1 MPTLE
6 RRVADLER
14 ELQSLRAWTRSG
26 AGSSTY
32 GGATTTRPLQ
42 VGFPAK
48 ITSTYS
54 AATGYNWSMR
64 LLTPGTATTV
74 DPTSTVSGNGA
85 VEVSGRT
92 DIASGTKVWMEP
104 DPNGRGFLFT
114 VSDTVSDTGGGLTV
128 SEVDLAP
135 SYTSITT
142 VRFDQA
148 DGFVVSQPAAGIARI
163 DQTPAS
169 VTTVGYVT
177 TGAQTFTGDKTF
189 FSAVTVNGD
198 LTVDLNINNAAG
210 TMYAGVIQSVGTIAA
225 NYNNATFAGASVFHV
240 CDGFSDGLG
249 TPINS
254 IDISGNA
261 TYSTT
266 ADRWVKLWGGTA
278 ITTKPGE
285 LEINGVIQ
293 FAGISDANAPNS
305 SLYYSTT
312 ANKLVYKDGG
322 GTVQALW

>member
-74 DPTSTVSGNGA
+74 DPTATVSGNGA

-114 VSDTVSDTGGGLTV
+114 VSDTGGVLTV
-128 SEVDLAP
+128 KEVDGAP
-135 SYTSITT
+135 SISNVTEF
-142 VRFDQA
+142 RFDQT
-148 DGFVVSQPAAGIARI
+148 DGFVVSNPAAGVARV
-163 DQTPAS
+163 DMASASSTQAGVVDTATQTFGGVKTFQDDAYFQGTTGTGRIGTVNSISASSSIEAYDSLIGQSVYCYPAS
-169 VTTVGYVT
+169 TGIWRHVLNDNLDDGSGDWALAVNSDAAYADTTDRTVTL
-177 TGAQTFTGDKTF
+177 F
-189 FSAVTVNGD
+189 
-198 LTVDLNINNAAG
+198 
-210 TMYAGVIQSVGTIAA
+210 
-225 NYNNATFAGASVFHV
+225 
-240 CDGFSDGLG
+240 
-249 TPINS
+249 
-254 IDISGNA
+254 
-261 TYSTT
+261 
-266 ADRWVKLWGGTA
+266 GGTSG
-278 ITTKPGE
+278 THPGE

>member
-114 VSDTVSDTGGGLTV
+114 VSGTGGVLTV
-128 SEVDLAP
+128 KEVDGAP
-135 SYTSITT
+135 SISNVTEF
-142 VRFDQA
+142 RFDQT
-148 DGFVVSQPAAGIARI
+148 DGFVVSNPAAGVARV
-163 DQTPAS
+163 DMASASTTQTGVVNTAAQS
-169 VTTVGYVT
+169 FDGNKTFEADLYTTDGSTVLNVNNIEGNVVSLIVYSGGYVN
-177 TGAQTFTGDKTF
+177 GGLDPAPAIKVTGDTLTNYADTSDRQVCLF
-189 FSAVTVNGD
+189 GLDALSNG
-198 LTVDLNINNAAG
+198 
-210 TMYAGVIQSVGTIAA
+210 Y
-225 NYNNATFAGASVFHV
+225 
-240 CDGFSDGLG
+240 
-249 TPINS
+249 
-254 IDISGNA
+254 
-261 TYSTT
+261 
-266 ADRWVKLWGGTA
+266 
-278 ITTKPGE
+278 PGE
-285 LEINGVIQ
+285 LRIDGVIKLL
-293 FAGISDANAPNS
+293 AIADADAPNDCLFNS
-305 SLYYSTT
+305 STGGKW
-312 ANKLVYKDGG
+312 AVKDSG
-322 GTVQALW
+322 GTVHYLW

>member
-114 VSDTVSDTGGGLTV
+114 VSDTGGGLTV

-169 VTTVGYVT
+169 ATTVGYVT
-177 TGAQTFTGDKTF
+177 IGFQTLAGAKTF
-189 FSAVTVNGD
+189 QDDAYF
-198 LTVDLNINNAAG
+198 
-210 TMYAGVIQSVGTIAA
+210 QGTI
-225 NYNNATFAGASVFHV
+225 
-240 CDGFSDGLG
+240 G
-249 TPINS
+249 TGRIGSTNS
-254 IDISGNA
+254 ISADADIEAFSSLLGQFVYGYPASPGYGRHILNDALDDGSGDWA
-261 TYSTT
+261 FMVSSDVAYADTT
-266 ADRWVKLWGGTA
+266 DRTVTLFGGTSG
-278 ITTKPGE
+278 THPGE
-285 LEINGVIQ
+285 LEINGIIQ
-293 FAGISDANAPNS
+293 FKGMADASAPNS

-312 ANKLVYKDGG
+312 ANKLVFKDGG
-322 GTVQALW
+322 GTVNNLY

>member
-74 DPTSTVSGNGA
+74 DPTATVSGNGA

-114 VSDTVSDTGGGLTV
+114 VSDTGGVLTV
-128 SEVDLAP
+128 KEVDGAP
-135 SYTSITT
+135 SVSNVTEF
-142 VRFDQA
+142 RFDQT
-148 DGFVVSQPAAGIARI
+148 DGFVVSNPAANVARV
-163 DQTPAS
+163 DMAS
-169 VTTVGYVT
+169 ASST
-177 TGAQTFTGDKTF
+177 Q
-189 FSAVTVNGD
+189 
-198 LTVDLNINNAAG
+198 
-210 TMYAGVIQSVGTIAA
+210 AGVVDTTTQ
-225 NYNNATFAGASVFHV
+225 TFAGVKTFQTDAYFE
-240 CDGFSDGLG
+240 G
-249 TPINS
+249 TTGTGRVGTVNS
-254 IDISGNA
+254 ITASSSIEANESLIGRFVYGYPDSPGVWRHVLNDALDDGSGDWA
-261 TYSTT
+261 LAVTSDAAYADTT
-266 ADRWVKLWGGTA
+266 DRTVTLFGGTSG
-278 ITTKPGE
+278 THPGE
-285 LEINGVIQ
+285 LEINGIIQ
-293 FAGISDANAPNS
+293 FKGMADASAPNS

-322 GTVQALW
+322 GTVNNLY

>member
-114 VSDTVSDTGGGLTV
+114 VSDTGGGLTV

-163 DQTPAS
+163 DIQAANGTVNAGVVS
-169 VTTVGYVT
+169 TTTQGF
-177 TGAQTFTGDKTF
+177 GGDKSFQDKVYCLGYLYVRSNTF
-189 FSAVTVNGD
+189 YINDDQIEAFVTPMVVYDSAYLDGMANPQPALYISSRTSSTYATPNDRVVALFYDNG
-198 LTVDLNINNAAG
+198 VGSGYPG
-210 TMYAGVIQSVGTIAA
+210 TLKIDGVIEFLGIA
-225 NYNNATFAGASVFHV
+225 
-240 CDGFSDGLG
+240 
-249 TPINS
+249 
-254 IDISGNA
+254 
-261 TYSTT
+261 
-266 ADRWVKLWGGTA
+266 
-278 ITTKPGE
+278 
-285 LEINGVIQ
+285 
-293 FAGISDANAPNS
+293 DAAAPNS
-305 SLYYSTT
+305 TLYYSTT

-322 GTVQALW
+322 GTVNNLY